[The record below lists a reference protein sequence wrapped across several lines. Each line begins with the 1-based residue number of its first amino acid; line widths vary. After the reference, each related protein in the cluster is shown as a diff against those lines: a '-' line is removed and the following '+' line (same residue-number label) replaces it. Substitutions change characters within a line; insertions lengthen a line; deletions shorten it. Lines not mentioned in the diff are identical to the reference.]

1 MAPGRRGG
9 GGRGRRRRAR
19 SGCAHPGSPHRRRAR
34 SLPGRRRGART
45 PRGARST
52 PAGDCDRRT
61 AMEDSLAALAARV
74 AGAPYCAR
82 LGVVVE
88 AIALDR
94 ARIRVPYKDENS
106 NPGRALHGGVPAS
119 TIDIAGVLAAATGLA
134 GRPVFDAGTLDLS
147 VDYLAAAIGE
157 DIVAEA
163 EVLRRGK
170 EIAYA
175 DVDVRNDGGK
185 RIAKGLVT
193 YRALDRPPAGAERQR
208 ATRAEA
214 AAAGG
219 EVPRLARAIVSVP
232 FMASLGLA
240 ITHMQ
245 DGHALVH
252 MPLTSDKTDHDGAI
266 HEGALAALLDT
277 TGAMAS
283 WSIAGLDRRHPRE
296 LPRSGARRGG
306 GRGAHLA
313 AERRDL
319 PEPGDGERA
328 RLRTSGRDRD

>member
-9 GGRGRRRRAR
+9 GGRGRRPRAP

-34 SLPGRRRGART
+34 SPPGRRRGART

-52 PAGDCDRRT
+52 SAGDCDRRA
-61 AMEDSLAALAARV
+61 AMEDSLAA
-74 AGAPYCAR
+74 
-82 LGVVVE
+82 
-88 AIALDR
+88 
-94 ARIRVPYKDENS
+94 S
-106 NPGRALHGGVPAS
+106 
-119 TIDIAGVLAAATGLA
+119 
-134 GRPVFDAGTLDLS
+134 
-147 VDYLAAAIGE
+147 GE

-170 EIAYA
+170 EIVYA
-175 DVDVRNDGGK
+175 EVDVRNDGGK

-193 YRALDRPPAGAERQR
+193 HRALDRPPAGAERQR
-208 ATRAEA
+208 LTLASP

-219 EVPRLARAIVSVP
+219 EVPKLARAIVSVP

-245 DGHALVH
+245 DGRALVR
-252 MPLTSDKTDHDGAI
+252 MPLTPDKTDHDGAI

-283 WSIAGLDRRHPRE
+283 WSIAGLDLRYKASTVGIHVSYHAPARADVTAEARTWRRNDE
-296 LPRSGARRGG
+296 IFLNQVTMSERG
-306 GRGAHLA
+306 
-313 AERRDL
+313 
-319 PEPGDGERA
+319 
-328 RLRTSGRDRD
+328 SGRVVATGTVTYRIVVP